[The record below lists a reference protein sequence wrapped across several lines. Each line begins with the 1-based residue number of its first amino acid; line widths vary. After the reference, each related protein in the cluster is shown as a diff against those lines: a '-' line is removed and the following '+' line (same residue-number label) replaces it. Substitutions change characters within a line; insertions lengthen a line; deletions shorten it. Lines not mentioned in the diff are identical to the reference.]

1 MNEKELLLDELLKKD
16 ESDSYIEFKAD
27 LEPCLVGEY
36 ISALS
41 NSACLK
47 HTDFGY
53 LVLGIEDK
61 TKKIVGTKF
70 NIKTAKVKSENN
82 KESLELHLN
91 RYISPKINYEFYEL
105 EIDNKKVVILEIASA
120 DGEPTFYKGKGYCR
134 INESKTS
141 LGNLPQK
148 LIKKIYNSN
157 TDWSYE
163 LAEKNNK
170 KYSFDDLDEDAVD
183 KACKIIITNNPHL
196 EKFKNSPKTL
206 LTKAKI
212 LNEDGEVVNATM
224 LLLGKSEFFS
234 DFGEIKIK
242 FIGWKVGIGELGGAE
257 TFKIPFLLE
266 VERVYLKIRTD
277 IIKTFPDGS
286 LFPDHDV
293 IDKYDKEACLEAIN
307 NCIAHNDYFESKII
321 AIHQYQDEKMERID
335 VKVDFIDFESN
346 GNFYDGKPQDYFD
359 GKKTPKRYR
368 NKFLAEA
375 MKTLRMGVDVSG
387 RGINFIYQKQL
398 DKYFPAP
405 DFISHCDDFYN
416 ETFKIRIYGK
426 VIDQKFSEIL
436 INHPDFNI
444 LKIVLLDKIQK
455 GFGEEVDI
463 NDANKLK
470 EEKLIEGRRP
480 QYILSSKVAELLGK
494 EAEYTKKKGFSDD
507 KISNF
512 IIEHLENFSNGQTRK
527 QINEYVWDYLS
538 EILSKEQKIRKINY
552 ILYKLQKKS
561 VIKNFGT
568 DKVPLWKLLKNK
580 IN

>member
-1 MNEKELLLDELLKKD
+1 MNEKKLLDELLKKD

-27 LEPCLVGEY
+27 LEPCLIGEY

-53 LVLGIEDK
+53 LVFGIEDK

-70 NIKTAKVKSENN
+70 NIKTAKIKSESN

-91 RYISPKINYEFYEL
+91 RNISPKINYEFYEL

-170 KYSFDDLDEDAVD
+170 KFSFDDLDEDAVD
-183 KACKIIITNNPHL
+183 KACKIIITNNPHF
-196 EKFKNSPKTL
+196 EKFKNLPKTL

-212 LNEDGEVVNATM
+212 LNEDGDVVNATM

-234 DFGEIKIK
+234 NFGEIKIK
-242 FIGWKVGIGELGGAE
+242 FIGWKIGVGELGGAE

-286 LFPDHDV
+286 LFPNHDV
-293 IDKYDKEACLEAIN
+293 INKYDKEACLEAIN
-307 NCIAHNDYFESKII
+307 NCIAHNDYLESKII
-321 AIHQYQDEKMERID
+321 AIHQYQDEKMKRID
-335 VKVDFIDFESN
+335 VRTDFIDFESN
-346 GNFYDGKPQDYFD
+346 GNFYYGKPHDYFS
-359 GKKTPKRYR
+359 GFKTPKKYR

-375 MKTLRMGVDVSG
+375 MKTLRMGVDISG
-387 RGINFIYQKQL
+387 KGINTIYKKQV
-398 DKYFPAP
+398 DKYFPVP
-405 DFISHCDDFYN
+405 DFITSRDESYN
-416 ETFKIRIYGK
+416 EIFTVRIYGK
-426 VIDQKFSEIL
+426 IIDKKFYEIL
-436 INHPDFNI
+436 INHPNFDI

-455 GFGEEVDI
+455 GLGEEVDEGE
-463 NDANKLK
+463 AKKLK
-470 EEKLIEGRRP
+470 KEKLIEGRRP
-480 QYILSSKVAELLGK
+480 HYILSNKVAEILDQKGD
-494 EAEYTKKKGFSDD
+494 YINKKGS
-507 KISNF
+507 SN
-512 IIEHLENFSNGQTRK
+512 E
-527 QINEYVWDYLS
+527 
-538 EILSKEQKIRKINY
+538 EIAQKI
-552 ILYKLQKKS
+552 L
-561 VIKNFGT
+561 
-568 DKVPLWKLLKNK
+568 KLLKEFPGGCNRKDIDQACYYMISILKTNK
-580 IN
+580 QKNKMIENILAKLKKNGLIEKKGEKKNAIWIAKLG

>member
-1 MNEKELLLDELLKKD
+1 MNENELKELLEELLKKD

-41 NSACLK
+41 NSACLR

-61 TKKIVGTKF
+61 TKKIIGTKF
-70 NIKTAKVKSENN
+70 NIKTAKVKSEKN

-91 RYISPKINYEFYEL
+91 RNITPKINYEFYEL
-105 EIDNKKVVILEIASA
+105 VNDDKKVVILQIASA
-120 DGEPTFYKGKGYCR
+120 DGEPTSYKQKNYCR

-170 KYSFDDLDEDAVD
+170 KFSFNDLDEDAVD

-196 EKFKNSPKTL
+196 EKFRNSPKTL

-212 LNEDGEVVNATM
+212 LNEDENVVNATM

-286 LFPDHDV
+286 LFPNHDMV
-293 IDKYDKEACLEAIN
+293 NKYDKEACLEAIN

-375 MKTLRMGVDVSG
+375 MKTLKMGVDVSG

-444 LKIVLLDKIQK
+444 FKIVLLDKIQK
-455 GFGEEVDI
+455 GFGDEVEEDQ
-463 NDANKLK
+463 AKKLK
-470 EEKLIEGRRP
+470 KEKLIEGRRP
-480 QYILSSKVAELLGK
+480 QYFLSKKVAEILGQK
-494 EAEYTKKKGFSDD
+494 ADYINKKGS
-507 KISNF
+507 SN
-512 IIEHLENFSNGQTRK
+512 
-527 QINEYVWDYLS
+527 D
-538 EILSKEQKIRKINY
+538 EIAKR
-552 ILYKLQKKS
+552 IL
-561 VIKNFGT
+561 
-568 DKVPLWKLLKNK
+568 KLLKEFPAGCNRREIDQVCYHMISTLKNDKQKNK
-580 IN
+580 MIENILAKLKKNRSIEKKGEKRNVIWIAKIE